1 MGTDA
6 PAITLDIARAAVE
19 ATGID
24 LAGEAFD
31 LEAVRRGMV
40 VELEHGARDPE
51 TNVTNDDPVITAKIA
66 IAHLRELPDYYERLA
81 TIEPD

>member
-6 PAITLDIARAAVE
+6 PAVTLEIARAAVE
-19 ATGID
+19 AAGID
-24 LAGEAFD
+24 LAAEAFD

-40 VELEHGARDPE
+40 VELEHGARSPE

>member
-1 MGTDA
+1 MGTEI
-6 PAITLDIARAAVE
+6 PEITLDVARTAVK

-24 LAGEAFD
+24 LAGEGFD

-40 VELEHGARDPE
+40 VELEHGARSPE